1 MKKLV
6 KIVSLKGAN
15 SIAQQMYIKGYKEGT
30 VNASRAF
37 TKGSII
43 GLGIVVAG
51 SLVATKIKASKE
63 ANNVQRQN
71 QPEDVVEETTEPSV
85 EEVTE
90 EVTDEK

>member
-1 MKKLV
+1 M
-6 KIVSLKGAN
+6 KIVSLKSAN
-15 SIAQQMYIKGYKEGT
+15 SFAQEMYKEGYKKGSLA
-30 VNASRAF
+30 VARAF
-37 TKGSII
+37 RNGGIM

-51 SLVATKIKASKE
+51 SLVAKKIKASKE
-63 ANNVQRQN
+63 PNYLKN